1 VSLQHEGGMA
11 RVPGRAVLCLLSAA
25 VIKVDAFFSK
35 ASIHWWE
42 LQQVRQKIQ
51 KICICSA

>member
-1 VSLQHEGGMA
+1 MA

-42 LQQVRQKIQ
+42 LQQVRRKKEKQRLTRHTTLQ
-51 KICICSA
+51 RQHV